1 MLFSSS
7 ILFCNDLPKLEP
19 KPGLSLQIQFV
30 WKEKNEQI
38 PYYTPSRTH
47 DFEIK
52 RKLRLM
58 RCLIELGF
66 TYVKIFFKVTSQF
79 YKVSTS
85 DLIMYTKKKE
95 KKENSINPDPY
106 VVQGIW

>member
-1 MLFSSS
+1 
-7 ILFCNDLPKLEP
+7 
-19 KPGLSLQIQFV
+19 
-30 WKEKNEQI
+30 
-38 PYYTPSRTH
+38 
-47 DFEIK
+47 
-52 RKLRLM
+52 M

-85 DLIMYTKKKE
+85 DLIMYTKKK

-106 VVQGIW
+106 VVQGI